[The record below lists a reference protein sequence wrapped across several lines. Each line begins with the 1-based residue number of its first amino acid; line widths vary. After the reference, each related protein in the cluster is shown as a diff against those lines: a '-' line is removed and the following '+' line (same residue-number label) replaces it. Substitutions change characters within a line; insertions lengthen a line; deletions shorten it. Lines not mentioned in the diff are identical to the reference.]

1 MPPEYKSKPKR
12 LFIAVAATLLSLLLL
27 GMFILVRHFWR
38 ESAADPEGAEKV
50 ARLRAAFGRR

>member
-1 MPPEYKSKPKR
+1 VS
-12 LFIAVAATLLSLLLL
+12 ATLLSLLLL

-38 ESAADPEGAEKV
+38 ENATDPEGAEKM

>member
-1 MPPEYKSKPKR
+1 MVDVAIPPEYKSKPKR

-38 ESAADPEGAEKV
+38 ESAPDAK
-50 ARLRAAFGRR
+50 ARRL